1 MSSLSNIRAQLAQN
15 WTDETLSVLD
25 DRSDEGVRVAIDAID
40 RSSGGISSR
49 TGHHYA
55 AATSALRPTA
65 SSDAGRGGVAK
76 FVVDKQLVF
85 QTEYNTSLLRQMEAL
100 EHEYVQLQQ
109 RSVSQETEIDDL
121 KEVTAYPDI
130 LYLILLH

>member
-55 AATSALRPTA
+55 SASSALRPTT

-76 FVVDKQLVF
+76 YAVDKQLVF
-85 QTEYNTSLLRQMEAL
+85 QTEYNTSLLRQMEGL

-109 RSVSQETEIDDL
+109 RSVAQETEIDDL
-121 KEVTAYPDI
+121 KEVNIYI
-130 LYLILLH
+130 C